1 MIAGSLEIQLLA
13 NMARLQADMDQAKRS
28 VGGAMDT
35 ITKSVKVAA
44 GALAALGAGLSVSVF
59 SGWIKGAINAADE
72 TSKLSQRIGVAVKD
86 VAGLQLAFRQAGVG
100 DAFATSMAKMAK
112 SAADGSKAFD
122 AMGISTRAADG
133 TLKTTRQLLGEVADK
148 MATYQDSAAKSA
160 LAQEIFGKSGA
171 QLIPLLNAGAKG
183 LEEYDAMA
191 QKLGLTLDENTAKE
205 AEKFNDT
212 LDLIGQGTQGVAR
225 QISAQLLPTLTGLAG
240 QFFDS
245 MTSGDKLKKTA
256 DFLASA
262 LKVLYIAGLAVVEAF
277 KTVGNV
283 LGGVSAAV
291 VAALA
296 GDFGVAKNIL
306 KAIKTDVSE
315 SWKETAAQMGNA
327 WTTTGNA
334 AVESMAA
341 TSAAMKKAAPVA
353 ADMEKASKAAAKAAE
368 DALKAAQKQWEELVK
383 TIVKNDEATN
393 KWLDQNDKTLEG
405 LIKGN
410 ETLRQQNEA
419 IGLNT
424 AATDALTLS
433 RMDAAIAQAQLNLI
447 DAQNIEGNAAR
458 VDQIEREIRLLKER
472 KELTAAG
479 QVATAAA
486 EAQKSAKE
494 TAEKAAKDSA
504 KEWQKTADQL
514 NQSLTDALMD
524 AFMAGKGFGK
534 TFVDSIK
541 AMFNSMVLRP
551 VISAI
556 VSPVAS
562 AVTGAMGFS
571 GTAIAG
577 STLGSAGG
585 SLLGGFGTSM
595 AGITA
600 TLGQFST
607 AALASTQSLLGL
619 TGTAAQASNAAI
631 LGVANQ
637 TGASTLASSAGAAV
651 PYVAAALAVA
661 AGLGLF
667 RSTKT
672 VASGLMGT
680 VGETSDVSG
689 YDLRRKSGYLF
700 GGPDYSVR
708 ETALDAATAQT
719 IDTAV
724 ATISASSKAYAAA
737 LGLGTDALKGFT
749 TTLGSDLIHPDTGGI
764 GISFAGLNAE
774 QITAK
779 IQTELAKVGDA
790 YAQRLIGTFSE
801 VTTGFERQVQEWVSL
816 GGDEGF
822 GWVSR
827 TEAGTST
834 TSTYTP
840 SEFAREG
847 ETAGQTLTRL
857 ATSLATVNGLW
868 HAMGVNLLASSLA
881 GGDAASRLV
890 DAAGGMDA
898 LKSSMAGYYDAM
910 YSEEEKR
917 ANTTRLY
924 TDALTAVNQ
933 AVPDSIAAYRQQV
946 EYLQSIVDTEP
957 SAAQALAVMYAVGPA
972 FASVNEPAAALADTL
987 DGSAEA
993 LVTLADALDALRNPV
1008 RTVQDVAQGI
1018 FNLEKEGANLQVEL
1032 LRTYGDSNSMIA
1044 AAALQRSI
1052 ETAGMTAQEL
1062 ALYDLNVARQGEID
1076 SINAARQATADGVAS
1091 WLNYFDLFGT
1101 GGEKQT
1107 RAKARVQ
1114 AVLPADI
1121 DTVGE
1126 YREYVWRLTETFG
1139 TGSAEVKRATDIAN
1153 DFALAFPAMAD
1164 VISTAITAVTDLS
1177 AYQANFY
1184 TESERIGIAQQ
1195 ALLTTFN
1202 ALGLAMPDTNAG
1214 FRALVDAQDLTTESG
1229 ITTFNTLMNIQGA
1242 FAGLHPL
1249 VTTVV
1254 EVIETLDSAIASLRA
1269 SGANRTVQQVA
1280 SNMLSLEEQVFQL
1293 ANAGDTSALRQHTLD
1308 GLSDVQD
1315 AATGLSERG
1324 LQSLVWSLQ
1333 DSAQAASEAE
1343 KAAETLATTLE
1354 QAAAA
1359 AAAAA
1364 EKIAQ
1369 EHDGLWRQ
1377 WLTANEDTAAL
1388 RALDLAA
1395 LDPSNRALQL
1405 RIWAFEDEK
1414 TAAEIAA
1421 QATQKLADEQ
1431 QALADAAAQ
1440 AAKAIADQHD
1450 SLWRQWL
1457 TTTGDTAALRAL
1469 DLAALDPSNRALQ
1482 EQIWAYED
1490 QKTAAEE
1497 ATRAADS
1504 LKSAWESLTDSLLD
1518 EVRRIRGVIDE
1529 ASGASYASL
1538 QAQFAITTAQ
1548 ARAGDQN
1555 AAGLLP
1561 GLSQS
1566 LLTAAEASSA
1576 TLVDLQRARALTA
1589 NSLEQTAGLLGG
1601 GTATTNTAPGAYGYA
1616 DGAAPVAYNPPPA
1629 STYGL
1634 ADMVGELRAEIAAL
1648 KDEVRGLRG
1657 EQKVTGETI
1666 AINTGKT
1673 ARLNQKWD
1681 DVGLPITTETDLTA
1695 VYGA

>member
-171 QLIPLLNAGAKG
+171 QLIPLLNAGSKG
-183 LEEYDAMA
+183 LDEYDAMA
-191 QKLGLTLDENTAKE
+191 KKLGLTLDENTAKE

-393 KWLDQNDKTLEG
+393 KWLDQNSRTLDG
-405 LIKGN
+405 LIEGN
-410 ETLRQQNEA
+410 EALRQQNEA

-447 DAQNIEGNAAR
+447 DAQNIEGNTAR

-494 TAEKAAKDSA
+494 AAEKAAKEAADA
-504 KEWQKTADQL
+504 WQKSADEI

-541 AMFNSMVLRP
+541 AMFNSMVLKP

-571 GTAIAG
+571 GTASAASSALSGGSSLFSAG
-577 STLGSAGG
+577 STLAGVGSFMGE
-585 SLLGGFGTSM
+585 LGTG
-595 AGITA
+595 
-600 TLGQFST
+600 L
-607 AALASTQSLLGL
+607 LASTQTALGM
-619 TGTAAQASNAAI
+619 TATAAQASYAATM
-631 LGVANQ
+631 GVAAQ
-637 TGASTLASSAGAAV
+637 TGSLMGSLGPLISAA
-651 PYVAAALAVA
+651 PYLVALAGVYMLAKKLDHSGTPHTGGGSSYSA
-661 AGLGLF
+661 ATGLT
-667 RSTKT
+667 STATGRWTGGTSWGDGFGSVMGSEQTNAMTAGIVQSVVGILDSTAVTFGKT
-672 VASGLMGT
+672 A
-680 VGETSDVSG
+680 G
-689 YDLRRKSGYLF
+689 Y
-700 GGPDYSVR
+700 
-708 ETALDAATAQT
+708 TAATAFADDSSKDGAWGSLLIKQMDSVLVNWADTRSSKWAPKVFADGDAGNQQYLAAVAQDVRSALNDIGLPAWASDMLNALGDAPGLDQLAATVAQINATQT
-719 IDTAV
+719 ALVAMGKNLVGFAAMSDTAV
-724 ATISASSKAYAAA
+724 QALITASGGINTLAASASS
-737 LGLGTDALKGFT
+737 
-749 TTLGSDLIHPDTGGI
+749 
-764 GISFAGLNAE
+764 
-774 QITAK
+774 
-779 IQTELAKVGDA
+779 
-790 YAQRLIGTFSE
+790 
-801 VTTGFERQVQEWVSL
+801 
-816 GGDEGF
+816 
-822 GWVSR
+822 
-827 TEAGTST
+827 
-834 TSTYTP
+834 
-840 SEFAREG
+840 
-847 ETAGQTLTRL
+847 
-857 ATSLATVNGLW
+857 
-868 HAMGVNLLASSLA
+868 
-881 GGDAASRLV
+881 
-890 DAAGGMDA
+890 
-898 LKSSMAGYYDAM
+898 YYD
-910 YSEEEKR
+910 
-917 ANTTRLY
+917 NFY
-924 TDALTAVNQ
+924 TDAEKQ
-933 AVPDSIAAYRQQV
+933 AATMASLADGFAAINVAMPATRDEFRATV
-946 EYLQSIVDTEP
+946 EALQ
-957 SAAQALAVMYAVGPA
+957 AATGENPYAAPALASVLSMSAA
-972 FASVNEPAAALADTL
+972 FASVVPAAEAAGSTVVDTVEDMLTLGAALN
-987 DGSAEA
+987 
-993 LVTLADALDALRNPV
+993 ALRNPV
-1008 RTVQDVAQGI
+1008 RTIEDVAKSLFG
-1018 FNLEKEGANLQVEL
+1018 LEQDGASLQVEL
-1032 LRTYGDSNSMIA
+1032 LSARGDTEGA
-1044 AAALQRSI
+1044 KALQRSLD
-1052 ETAGMTAQEL
+1052 TAGFTDAEV
-1062 ALYDLNVARQGEID
+1062 ALYDYNQTLQDQID
-1076 SINAARQATADGVAS
+1076 
-1091 WLNYFDLFGT
+1091 LL
-1101 GGEKQT
+1101 
-1107 RAKARVQ
+1107 KA
-1114 AVLPADI
+1114 
-1121 DTVGE
+1121 G
-1126 YREYVWRLTETFG
+1126 
-1139 TGSAEVKRATDIAN
+1139 AE
-1153 DFALAFPAMAD
+1153 
-1164 VISTAITAVTDLS
+1164 VISTVVTAYTDLA
-1177 AYQANFY
+1177 AYQANFH
-1184 TESERIGIAQQ
+1184 TESERLAISQ
-1195 ALLTTFN
+1195 AALQTTFD
-1202 ALGLAMPDTNAG
+1202 ALGLSMPNTNAG
-1214 FRALVDAQDLTTESG
+1214 FRALVESQDLTTVSG
-1229 ITTFNTLMNIQGA
+1229 ITTFNTLMDVQAA
-1242 FAGLHPL
+1242 FAGLYPMVQEVATAATVLTTDLSAFHSGFFTAAEQVAMGSAAMEDSLRALGVSAIPGTNESFRALVESVDTSTDSGKALFNGLISLSGAFAQLHPL
-1249 VTTVV
+1249 VVSVEEVV
-1254 EVIETLDSAIASLRA
+1254 ESLDDALASLRA
-1269 SGANRTVQQVA
+1269 SGANRTVQQIA

-1293 ANAGDTSALRQHTLD
+1293 SNAGDTAALRQHTLD

-1482 EQIWAYED
+1482 EQIWAYQD

-1504 LKSAWESLTDSLLD
+1504 LKSAWGSLTDSLLD

-1538 QAQFAITTAQ
+1538 QAQFAITTAH